1 MPPGHLLNSY
11 WGGQGH
17 FRPAVD
23 VLLRGR
29 EEVVLSRRAV
39 LDSGSPYIAFD
50 EQVAKDLGLRPPFA
64 RKVVGHGVGGQETLL
79 SFPEDGEVQILLTD
93 YVNGYCL
100 WAPLV
105 GFLLR
110 ESTTPEPEGTVN
122 QRAILGMTGFFQ
134 HLDVSFRHGSNPG
147 IEVEVGSDFP
157 GLSGKGKPPRG
168 VWTLL
173 QRPA

>member
-1 MPPGHLLNSY
+1 
-11 WGGQGH
+11 
-17 FRPAVD
+17 
-23 VLLRGR
+23 
-29 EEVVLSRRAV
+29 V

-50 EQVAKDLGLRPPFA
+50 EQVAKNIGLRPPFA
-64 RKVVGHGVGGQETLL
+64 RKVVGQGVGGQETLL
-79 SFPEDGEVQILLTD
+79 SFPGDGEVQILLTD

-110 ESTTPEPEGTVN
+110 ESTTPDPQAAVN
-122 QRAILGMTGFFQ
+122 ERAILGMTGFFQ
-134 HLDVSFRHGSNPG
+134 NLDVTFRHGSNPG
-147 IEVEVGSDFP
+147 IEIEVGSDFP
-157 GLSGKGKPPRG
+157 GVAGKGKPPRD